1 MLMKRL
7 IKNKLHFKLE
17 SCKSPLNHFQFYTF
31 QVQKNGSVDNIPF
44 PKLKLFLFLIVL
56 FTPNKE
62 VVSCSGSSFRS

>member
-1 MLMKRL
+1 MKRL

-44 PKLKLFLFLIVL
+44 PKLKFF
-56 FTPNKE
+56 
-62 VVSCSGSSFRS
+62 